1 MADFTFNEAVE
12 VVRLCDQAAQ
22 FLAPAKMTEY
32 IVAGYALAATSADAE
47 ALLRYEFP
55 HADAESAVWD
65 AIDLIAREHL
75 RTGVPMPPE
84 LAQWMADR
92 REGKR
97 QRPAKPGPS
106 RGTNMVR
113 DRLIASVV
121 QALVDRG
128 FRATRNKR
136 LPMKMARP
144 RASAEGGSA
153 CDAVGVALG
162 MGYKAVEKV
171 WTNSDPSARELLR
184 GSLNDIFASYEMQR
198 NK

>member
-12 VVRLCDQAAQ
+12 VVRLCQSVSQIGGGNLTD
-22 FLAPAKMTEY
+22 
-32 IVAGYALAATSADAE
+32 YAVNYYARSTPDRQEVLQKQWVPSSKTHRDT
-47 ALLRYEFP
+47 
-55 HADAESAVWD
+55 WD
-65 AIDLIAREHL
+65 AVNGIAQGHL
-75 RTGVPMPPE
+75 RAGAPMSRE
-84 LAQWMADR
+84 LAEWVADR
-92 REGKR
+92 LEGTR

-106 RGTNMVR
+106 KGAKVTR

-128 FRATRNKR
+128 FRATRNPR
-136 LPMKMARP
+136 LPMKTARAH
-144 RASAEGGSA
+144 ASAEGGSA

-171 WTNSDPSARELLR
+171 WTNSEPSARALLR
-184 GSLNDIFASYEMQR
+184 ESLNDLFAFYEMQR

>member
-12 VVRLCDQAAQ
+12 VVRLCQRVSLDGGHNLTDYAVNYYARSTPDRLEVLRKQWVPSSKTDRDTFDAVNRIAQ
-22 FLAPAKMTEY
+22 
-32 IVAGYALAATSADAE
+32 D
-47 ALLRYEFP
+47 
-55 HADAESAVWD
+55 
-65 AIDLIAREHL
+65 HL
-75 RTGVPMPPE
+75 RAGATMSRE
-84 LAQWMADR
+84 LAEWVADR
-92 REGKR
+92 LEGTR
-97 QRPAKPGPS
+97 QRPAKPGASKGAKAP
-106 RGTNMVR
+106 R

-128 FRATRNKR
+128 FRATRNPR
-136 LPMKMARP
+136 LPMKTARAH
-144 RASAEGGSA
+144 ASAEGGSA

-184 GSLNDIFASYEMQR
+184 NDLNDLFASYEMQR